1 MSLLHFLATEVIS
14 VYAVASYVL
23 RASDGFRDGMTIGN
37 EVEPPIGCSELNAGP
52 RFAKEMRGRLNHD
65 DTPNTTKK
73 KD

>member
-1 MSLLHFLATEVIS
+1 
-14 VYAVASYVL
+14 
-23 RASDGFRDGMTIGN
+23 MTIGN